1 MIEYWLKIP
10 FGLEEYTTS
19 KGTFYTDKFKK
30 NTRPNAERLAKKLSL
45 LTGIGKLEVY
55 WTTISA
61 FGWVFC
67 DYEPEKAGSSIL
79 GSGGKNLAEL
89 LKQEYRYVIL
99 SMFIDSNIEEFDYQN
114 KKGLIINIKFF
125 KEFVKVFSSPAKRA
139 ELFTYKFKSE
149 NELLIVKRWMNSR
162 PSNLK
167 QEDKKIFS
175 KDILKSLNENKQF
188 FTSNSNT
195 SRALEIIQ
203 KQSVLSQYDNMKNS
217 LNKFRKMINEV
228 KTSEMEINKFLLE
241 NVWIVSFDYANLDT
255 KKDKDYDIHL
265 VDKKWNLGRDIVIEL
280 KKANKKT
287 QVNYSRHEVIS
298 AEVGKAISQCINY
311 MEEEKEMFEKGIV
324 ILGRTP
330 TKVIKRMDKY
340 LHNIELMTYDMIYQK
355 AKRVMEFLEGKYNLK
370 KGENMPKEN
379 NNAQTEAINQVT
391 NSLNKT
397 GGE

>member
-1 MIEYWLKIP
+1 MVEEYWLKIP
-10 FGLEEYTTS
+10 FSLEEYTKS
-19 KGTFYTDKFKK
+19 NGKFYTDKFKK
-30 NTRPNAERLAKKLSL
+30 NTRPNAERLAKRLSL
-45 LTGIGKLEVY
+45 ITGIGRLETY

-89 LKQEYRYVIL
+89 LKQEYKYIIL

-125 KEFVKVFSSPAKRA
+125 KEFVKVFSNPAKRA

-149 NELLIVKRWMNSR
+149 TELLIVKRWMNSR
-162 PSNLK
+162 PSDLK
-167 QEDKKIFS
+167 QEDKKIIS

-203 KQSVLSQYDNMKNS
+203 KQSVISQYGSMKDS
-217 LNKFRKMINEV
+217 LNKFRKMIDDT
-228 KTSEMEINKFLLE
+228 KTSEIEINKFLLE
-241 NVWIVSFDYANLDT
+241 NIWIISFDYANLDT

-265 VDKKWNLGRDIVIEL
+265 ADKKWNLGRDIVIEL
-280 KKANKKT
+280 KKANTKT

-330 TKVIKRMDKY
+330 TKAIKRMDKY
-340 LHNIELMTYDMIYQK
+340 LHNIELMTYDLIYQK
-355 AKRVMEFLEGKYNLK
+355 AKRVIEFLEGKYNL
-370 KGENMPKEN
+370 NKEN
-379 NNAQTEAINQVT
+379 LEKKT
-391 NSLNKT
+391 NDEVPTN
-397 GGE
+397 

>member
-1 MIEYWLKIP
+1 MEYWLKIP
-10 FGLEEYTTS
+10 YGSEEYTRS
-19 KGTFYTDKFKK
+19 NGTFYTDKFKK
-30 NTRPNAERLAKKLSL
+30 NTRSKADNLARRLSL
-45 LTGIGKLEVY
+45 LTGIGRLEPY

-67 DYEPEKAGSSIL
+67 DYEPEKLGSSIL
-79 GSGGKNLAEL
+79 GNGGKNLAEL
-89 LKQEYRYVIL
+89 LKQEYKYIIL

-139 ELFTYKFKSE
+139 ELFAYKFKSE
-149 NELLIVKRWMNSR
+149 TELLIVKRWMNSR
-162 PSNLK
+162 PSDLK

-203 KQSVLSQYDNMKNS
+203 KQSVISQYDTMKES

-228 KTSEMEINKFLLE
+228 KTSEMDINKFLLE
-241 NVWIVSFDYANLDT
+241 NIWIISFDYANLDT

-265 VDKKWNLGRDIVIEL
+265 ADKKWNLGRDIVIEL
-280 KKANKKT
+280 KKAGKKT
-287 QVNYSRHEVIS
+287 QVSYSKHEVIS

-311 MEEEKEMFEKGIV
+311 MEEEKEMFERGIV

-330 TKVIKRMDKY
+330 TKAIKRMDKY
-340 LHNIELMTYDMIYQK
+340 LHKIELMTYDMIYQR
-355 AKRVMEFLEGKYNLK
+355 AKRVLDFLGGKYNLEK
-370 KGENMPKEN
+370 KNE
-379 NNAQTEAINQVT
+379 
-391 NSLNKT
+391 NKT
-397 GGE
+397 N

>member
-1 MIEYWLKIP
+1 MEYWLKIP
-10 FGLEEYTTS
+10 YGSEEYTQS
-19 KGTFYTDKFKK
+19 NGTFYTDKFKK
-30 NTRPNAERLAKKLSL
+30 NTRSKADNLARRLSL
-45 LTGIGKLEVY
+45 LTGIGRLEPY

-67 DYEPEKAGSSIL
+67 DYEPEKLGSSIL
-79 GSGGKNLAEL
+79 GNGGKNLAEL
-89 LKQEYRYVIL
+89 LKQEYKYIIL

-139 ELFTYKFKSE
+139 ELFAYKFKSE
-149 NELLIVKRWMNSR
+149 TELLIVKRWMNSR
-162 PSNLK
+162 PSDLK

-175 KDILKSLNENKQF
+175 KDILKSLNENKEF

-203 KQSVLSQYDNMKNS
+203 KQSIISQYDAMKES
-217 LNKFRKMINEV
+217 LNNFRKMINSI

-241 NVWIVSFDYANLDT
+241 NIWIISFDYANLDT

-265 VDKKWNLGRDIVIEL
+265 ADKKWNLGRDIVIEL

-287 QVNYSRHEVIS
+287 QVNYSKHEVIS

-330 TKVIKRMDKY
+330 TKSIKRMDKY
-340 LHNIELMTYDMIYQK
+340 LHNIELMTYDMIYQR
-355 AKRVMEFLEGKYNLK
+355 ARRVMDFLEGKYNL
-370 KGENMPKEN
+370 NKEN
-379 NNAQTEAINQVT
+379 LSVQKKNENTT
-391 NSLNKT
+391 KT
-397 GGE
+397 